1 MATKYCKAT
10 DVYSLQELTSPMAIA
25 QANLHVS
32 DRGSKII
39 NKCINMRTLFESI
52 FMPDY
57 TRAISDV

>member
-1 MATKYCKAT
+1 
-10 DVYSLQELTSPMAIA
+10 MAIA